1 MAWIVASNGSEY
13 RARVAITC
21 DTSGAT
27 SGGAAVVARV
37 TLDPSL
43 VDFWATVQ
51 SNGYDIRLATGGGS
65 IIAHERASWSYAAKV
80 GQLDFEIDVPAT
92 APSGCMRV
100 VYLYYGPATA
110 VAADPSAGPYANTV
124 DAWAEQSR
132 VMPAGRSIAWTA
144 MAATESAASLTP
156 APAQTVVAIQG
167 ERRAFV
173 TEPLQGMRFG
183 PGYTYNGTDLADDV
197 DWLTIA
203 VEDNAAAA
211 LTAWSSALD
220 LRAFTDAAGT
230 TVRGIFS
237 PDTNEN
243 GMATLRIG
251 WSGLAAIDK
260 RVITVR
266 AIAPAI

>member
-1 MAWIVASNGSEY
+1 MAWIVASNGSEFTN
-13 RARVAITC
+13 RLAITC

-27 SGGAAVVARV
+27 PGGAAVVARV

-65 IIAHERASWSYAAKV
+65 IIAHERASWDHVAKV
-80 GQLDFEIDVPAT
+80 AQLDFEINVPAT

-100 VYLYYGPATA
+100 VYLYYGATTTVA
-110 VAADPSAGPYANTV
+110 VDPSAGPYANTV
-124 DAWAEQSR
+124 EAWVEPAR
-132 VMPAGRSIAWTA
+132 VMPAGRSIVWTA
-144 MAATESAASLTP
+144 MAANESAASLTP

-167 ERRAFV
+167 ERRIFV
-173 TEPLQGMRFG
+173 TEPMQGIRLG
-183 PGYTYNGTDLADDV
+183 PGYLLNGTESDDDV

-203 VEDNAAAA
+203 VEDSAAAA
-211 LTAWSSALD
+211 LTAWSSVLD
-220 LRAFTDAAGT
+220 LRAFVDANGT
-230 TVRGIFS
+230 TVRGILS
-237 PDTNEN
+237 PDTNED

-251 WSGLAAIDK
+251 WSGLAALDK

>member
-13 RARVAITC
+13 AGRLAITC

-27 SGGAAVVARV
+27 PGGAAVVARV

-51 SNGYDIRLATGGGS
+51 SNAYDIRLATGGGS
-65 IIAHERASWSYAAKV
+65 IIAHERASWTYASKI

-100 VYLYYGPATA
+100 VYLYYGAATA
-110 VAADPSAGPYANTV
+110 VAVDPSAGPFANTV
-124 DAWAEQSR
+124 QAWPEPAR
-132 VMPAGRSIAWTA
+132 IMPAGRSILWTS
-144 MAATESAASLTP
+144 MAANESAASLTP

-167 ERRAFV
+167 ERRIFV
-173 TEPLQGMRFG
+173 TEPMQSIRLG
-183 PGYTYNGTDLADDV
+183 PGFRYNGSDLSDDI
-197 DWLTIA
+197 DWLMIA
-203 VEDNAAAA
+203 VEDSAASA
-211 LTAWSSALD
+211 LASWSSVLD
-220 LRAFTDAAGT
+220 LRAFTDATGT
-230 TVRGIFS
+230 YVRGIFS
-237 PDTNEN
+237 PDSNED
-243 GMATLRIG
+243 GMATLQVG
-251 WSGLAAIDK
+251 WSGLEALDK